1 MAEPAQ
7 GVESAVE
14 LAGYEPELKRTLGS
28 FQMFAISFAFISV
41 AVGIFATYDV
51 VLQTGGPVSIWLWVL
66 AAVGQVLVALVYAQ
80 FAARIPLS
88 GSSYQWGSRLA
99 NPKIGFGLGWLTVC
113 YLAIGVVATD
123 DALAKTAFM
132 PLFNIRPNEL
142 TARLITLVVLL
153 IEVVVVVA
161 STRLASMINSSAVAL
176 ELVIV
181 LGFSIALIIA
191 VAVTGHGSEGNLVSR
206 GVAPRSDYFAIGGGL
221 MDAMILGLATLVG
234 FDSAA
239 NLAEEAKDPFR
250 SVPRAIVGSVVAA
263 GVLGLVFLVALTV
276 AIKSIPRVTDSDSPI
291 ATIIRDHFGSGTERI
306 FLVAITLAFF
316 GAAIAVMTACSRL
329 VFAMSRD
336 SRFPAHRLMRRVNSR
351 THTPIPA
358 TLLIFV
364 VGVVL
369 MAALPGA
376 ALLKLIIS
384 GTIIMPII
392 YGATIVLY
400 LVVRKRLGRKEGA
413 FNLGRFE
420 LPVAISALLWVV
432 CALFVITVPKEA
444 FIPDMIV
451 VGLVVAGALYLLGMS
466 MFRREVLE
474 TEPGAASVF
483 ETEASGAA
491 PAGGQASG
499 PAGREG
505 ERLGEAVRRKLTRRP
520 KAPAVL
526 GEGGIEGLPAPAGA
540 E

>member
-1 MAEPAQ
+1 M
-7 GVESAVE
+7 
-14 LAGYEPELKRTLGS
+14 
-28 FQMFAISFAFISV
+28 
-41 AVGIFATYDV
+41 
-51 VLQTGGPVSIWLWVL
+51 
-66 AAVGQVLVALVYAQ
+66 
-80 FAARIPLS
+80 
-88 GSSYQWGSRLA
+88 
-99 NPKIGFGLGWLTVC
+99 
-113 YLAIGVVATD
+113 
-123 DALAKTAFM
+123 
-132 PLFNIRPNEL
+132 
-142 TARLITLVVLL
+142 
-153 IEVVVVVA
+153 VA

-181 LGFSIALIIA
+181 VGFSIALIVA
-191 VAVTGHGSEGNLVSR
+191 VAVTGHGSVGNLVSR
-206 GVAPRSDYFAIGGGL
+206 GVAPKADYFAVGGGL

-239 NLAEEAKDPFR
+239 NLAEEAKDPYR

-263 GVLGLVFLVALTV
+263 GVLGLLFLVALTV

-291 ATIIRDHFGSGTERI
+291 ATIVRDHFGSGTERI
-306 FLVAITLAFF
+306 FLVGITLAFF
-316 GAAIAVMTACSRL
+316 GAAIAVMTGCSRL

-336 SRFPAHRLMRRVNSR
+336 SRFPAHRLMRRVNPH

-358 TLLIFV
+358 TFLIFV

-444 FIPDMIV
+444 FVPDMIV
-451 VGLVVAGALYLLGMS
+451 VGLVVAGALYLLGMF

-474 TEPGAASVF
+474 TEPGAANVF
-483 ETEASGAA
+483 EMEASGVA
-491 PAGGQASG
+491 PVGGEASG
-499 PAGREG
+499 PAGRKG
-505 ERLGEAVRRKLTRRP
+505 ERVGEAVRRKPMRRP

-526 GEGGIEGLPAPAGA
+526 GEGVVEGLPAPAGG